1 MSPREPDSRSNAHEP
16 LFFLHTSIVTAVTV
30 CATLYLAQT
39 YLLSAEANW
48 RVLYYLAFI
57 PARLSESG
65 DALLSM
71 TSAVT
76 YSLLHASLAHL
87 VVNMIWLAAF
97 GAPLAERIG
106 AVRFAGFWI
115 FTALCATGMH
125 LVTHIGDPAPLI
137 GASGVVSGAMGAAAR
152 FGFATAGGAGPRAFA
167 GAPLAFTAALRSKS
181 VITFILVWALVNF
194 VSGTGAVDIGQ
205 GSGGIA
211 WEAHIGGFLAG
222 FFGLHL
228 FDVRP
233 A

>member
-1 MSPREPDSRSNAHEP
+1 MSPYEPDSRSNAHEP

-39 YLLSAEANW
+39 YLLSAEANSS
-48 RVLYYLAFI
+48 VLHYLAFI
-57 PARLSESG
+57 PARTAESG
-65 DALLSM
+65 DCLLSM
-71 TSAVT
+71 TTSVT
-76 YSLLHASLAHL
+76 YSLLHASMAHL
-87 VVNMIWLAAF
+87 AVNMIWLAAF

-106 AVRFAGFWI
+106 TVRFAGFWV

-125 LVTHIGDPAPLI
+125 LLTHIGDPAPLV

-152 FGFATAGGAGPRAFA
+152 FGFATAGSAGPRAFT
-167 GAPLAFTAALRSKS
+167 GAPLALAAVLRSKS
-181 VITFILVWALVNF
+181 VITFVLVWALVNF
-194 VSGTGAVDIGQ
+194 VSGSGVVDIGQ

-222 FFGLHL
+222 FFGLRL